1 MKIVSLK
8 PELTFDD
15 VLILPGKSDFVI
27 DDDYKK
33 TDLSAQVSKN
43 LTIDIP
49 ITSSPMPGVTEVEM
63 AIALGKM
70 GGLGFLH
77 PFQSHSQQL
86 EQAKKIK
93 KHKVKLAVAVS
104 DITNKGFKQVGRLLK
119 LGVDLICVET
129 AQAHNKQ
136 TLAFIRKIK
145 KTYPKSE
152 VCAALIVTE
161 DSVKDLIRAGA
172 DSIRVGIGGGSHCT
186 TRLVTGVGRPQLTAI
201 KKCSEI
207 SKKHKIPIISDTGIR
222 YAGDIAKALVFG
234 ADAVMI
240 GGLFSGTDECPGNL
254 IKKRGKY
261 YKHSWG
267 MCTQEAWQNKKPWE
281 VDFRGVKR
289 KIKDTIKD
297 VVFHEPTMNQRGFEE
312 GVGTLIPYKGSV
324 EPIVEKLNSGLRR
337 AMWYTGA
344 KSIKELK
351 KKSRIV
357 LTTSHSINDNIP
369 RILND

>member
-207 SKKHKIPIISDTGIR
+207 SKKHKIPIISDLITCSA
-222 YAGDIAKALVFG
+222 YAFSLSDSFFG
-234 ADAVMI
+234 YCIIFEISVNVA
-240 GGLFSGTDECPGNL
+240 
-254 IKKRGKY
+254 
-261 YKHSWG
+261 
-267 MCTQEAWQNKKPWE
+267 CT
-281 VDFRGVKR
+281 
-289 KIKDTIKD
+289 
-297 VVFHEPTMNQRGFEE
+297 
-312 GVGTLIPYKGSV
+312 IPLQDS
-324 EPIVEKLNSGLRR
+324 L
-337 AMWYTGA
+337 
-344 KSIKELK
+344 
-351 KKSRIV
+351 
-357 LTTSHSINDNIP
+357 
-369 RILND
+369 